1 MKTVNNFVSSEK
13 KPFAEHVNS
22 FLQQYSVIP
31 YEQMKKE
38 KYKFIVKEKDYVKEG
53 QVIAVAENAEN
64 EKLSAVIHSPVP
76 GIVEEITT
84 CSLPS
89 GKMSLAA
96 KIKLNGSFSYL
107 GKKLEIADWR
117 KYTSEQLCNIFSEKG
132 VINTFDNPVSLS
144 YQIKKSQYERNR
156 FVVVRMFDE
165 DPSRMT
171 DTFIGEHFQE
181 EMALGGLVI
190 ARAFGA
196 KGIIFVVPKKSSLN
210 LNFALLE
217 KLPYKQFEINTM
229 KYPSGFKQNLV
240 SFIQGELK
248 KEKDDLFSSITMK
261 SLFVDPQ
268 TVLSAY
274 EAVFNGKPVVERFVH
289 VTGKC
294 VQASGMFRVRL
305 GTTIRSLAE
314 QCGGFKKNP
323 EKVIINGMITGSAIS
338 DLDTPVT
345 KSVKSI
351 IFEDTEELNYQFFTT
366 CLRCGNCRRICP
378 AGIFPD
384 LIFRHIMGGKPV
396 GKDLLME
403 TSELCSL
410 CSLCNSVCPARLPI
424 SQTIALLKENSDV

>member
-13 KPFAEHVNS
+13 KPFTEHVNS
-22 FLQQYSVIP
+22 FLQKYSVMP
-31 YEQMKKE
+31 FEQMKKE
-38 KYKFIVKEKDYVKEG
+38 KYKFIVKENDVVREG
-53 QVIAVAENAEN
+53 QVIAIAEKQEN
-64 EKLSAVIHSPVP
+64 ERVSAVLHSPVP

-96 KIKLNGSFSYL
+96 KIKLDGSFSYL

-117 KYTSEQLCNIFSEKG
+117 KYHSEQLCNIFSDKG
-132 VINTFDNPVSLS
+132 VINTFDDPVSLT
-144 YQIKKSQYERNR
+144 YQIRNSKADRNR
-156 FVVVRMFDE
+156 FVVVRLFDE

-171 DTFIGEHFQE
+171 DTFIGENFKD
-181 EMALGGLVI
+181 EMVLGGLVI

-196 KGIIFVVPKKSSLN
+196 KGIIFVIPKKSNLN
-210 LNFALLE
+210 LNYALLE
-217 KLPYKQFEINTM
+217 KLPYKQFEINTTR
-229 KYPSGFKQNLV
+229 YPCGFKQNLV
-240 SFIQGELK
+240 PFIQSELK
-248 KEKDDLFSSITMK
+248 KEKDDGFSSITMK

-274 EAVFNGKPVVERFVH
+274 EAVFNSKPVLERFVH

-294 VQASGMFRVRL
+294 VQASGMFKVRL

-314 QCGGFKKNP
+314 QCGGFKRVP
-323 EKVIINGMITGSAIS
+323 DKVIINGMITGSAIS
-338 DLDTPVT
+338 DLDTPITKTV
-345 KSVKSI
+345 KSV
-351 IFEDTEELNYQFFTT
+351 IFEYTEELNYQLFTT

-378 AGIFPD
+378 EGIFPD

-424 SQTIALLKENSDV
+424 SQTIALLKDNIDV

>member
-13 KPFAEHVNS
+13 TPFTEHVNS
-22 FLQQYSVIP
+22 FLQMYSVIP
-31 YEQMKKE
+31 FEQMKKE
-38 KYKFIVKEKDYVKEG
+38 KYKPIVKEKDFVQEG
-53 QVIAVAENAEN
+53 QVIAVADKNEN

-96 KIKLNGSFSYL
+96 KIKLNGNFSFL

-117 KYTSEQLCNIFSEKG
+117 KYHSEQLCNIFSEKG
-132 VINTFDNPVSLS
+132 VINTFADPISLS
-144 YQIKKSQYERNR
+144 YEIKNSKKEKNR
-156 FVVVRMFDE
+156 FVVVRLFDD

-171 DTFIGEHFQE
+171 DTFIGENFQN
-181 EMALGGLVI
+181 EMVLGGLVI
-190 ARAFGA
+190 ARAFEA
-196 KGIIFVVPKKSSLN
+196 DGIIFVIPKKSKLN
-210 LNFALLE
+210 LNYALLE
-217 KLPYKQFEINTM
+217 KIPYRQFEINNTR
-229 KYPSGFKQNLV
+229 YPCGFKQTLV
-240 SFIQGELK
+240 PFIQGELK
-248 KEKDDLFSSITMK
+248 KEKDNVFSELTMN

-274 EAVFNGKPVVERFVH
+274 EAVFNGKPVLERFVH

-294 VQASGMFRVRL
+294 VQASGMFKVKI

-314 QCGGFKKNP
+314 QCGGFKKTP
-323 EKVIINGMITGSAIS
+323 DKVIINGIITGSAIS
-338 DLDTPVT
+338 ELDTPIT
-345 KSVKSI
+345 KSVKSV
-351 IFEDTEELNYQFFTT
+351 IFEFSEELNYQSFTT